1 MLRIACVLSTLLFLS
16 LGQPARAQY
25 DPEWCLGPEG
35 DQFSVTVE
43 DSAFT
48 MFHQGAEYN
57 CCPDSIELQV
67 SIDGDLISLRE
78 VEHLESGGCACMCCF
93 NLSATV
99 GGLAPGTYRLEILW
113 LEYGHGWHTWPTELT
128 IPDAGQSGAMRLMDR
143 YLSDCLGQ
151 GPTPADSPTWG
162 RIKKLFVI
170 RD

>member
-1 MLRIACVLSTLLFLS
+1 MLRIACVLSALLLLS

-25 DPEWCLGPEG
+25 DPGWCLGPEG

-48 MFHQGAEYN
+48 VFHQGARYN
-57 CCPDSIELQV
+57 CCPDSIEFQV

-78 VEHLESGGCACMCCF
+78 VEHLESGGCACSCCF

-99 GGLAPGTYRLEILW
+99 GGLAPGVYRLW
-113 LEYGHGWHTWPTELT
+113 VYWYEYGWTHWEGEVT
-128 IPDAGQSGAMRLMDR
+128 IPDAGQSGEMSLMDR
-143 YLSDCLGQ
+143 YLSACLEQ